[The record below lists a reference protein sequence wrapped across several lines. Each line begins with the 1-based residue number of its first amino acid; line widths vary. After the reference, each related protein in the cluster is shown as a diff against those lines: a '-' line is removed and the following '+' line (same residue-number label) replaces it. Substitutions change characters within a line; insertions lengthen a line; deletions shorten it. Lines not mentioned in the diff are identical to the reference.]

1 MDAAWICPEEF
12 LREPI
17 DIFGKELERKNAA
30 YAHPDNL
37 VNYHML
43 VRKCFQMDA
52 ADEPLFLEITA
63 DDYYKVYVDA
73 PEGAEVYLDGNYMGI
88 APCSFRKVAG
98 AHVITLRRTGFDTR
112 SYTVQIDDEEKDIT
126 YSFAN
131 LVLSSTT
138 VSGNSSSQ

>member
-1 MDAAWICPEEF
+1 MAEKMDAAWICPEEF

-52 ADEPLFLEITA
+52 ADEPF
-63 DDYYKVYVDA
+63 
-73 PEGAEVYLDGNYMGI
+73 
-88 APCSFRKVAG
+88 FWR
-98 AHVITLRRTGFDTR
+98 LRRMIITR
-112 SYTVQIDDEEKDIT
+112 SM
-126 YSFAN
+126 
-131 LVLSSTT
+131 
-138 VSGNSSSQ
+138 

>member
-1 MDAAWICPEEF
+1 MRHGSCPEEF

-52 ADEPLFLEITA
+52 ADEPFFLEITA
-63 DDYYKVYVDA
+63 DDYYKVYVNGTFVGQGPA
-73 PEGAEVYLDGNYMGI
+73 PGI
-88 APCSFRKVAG
+88 S
-98 AHVITLRRTGFDTR
+98 L
-112 SYTVQIDDEEKDIT
+112 E
-126 YSFAN
+126 
-131 LVLSSTT
+131 LLL
-138 VSGNSSSQ
+138 